1 LSEFSP
7 SILLQKI
14 GGRCCEGCVRMFAN
28 DDANRTLQG
37 MFPNLDQEVI
47 VDVVRAEGG
56 HVGRAVDACLALTTT

>member
-1 LSEFSP
+1 
-7 SILLQKI
+7 
-14 GGRCCEGCVRMFAN
+14 MFAN